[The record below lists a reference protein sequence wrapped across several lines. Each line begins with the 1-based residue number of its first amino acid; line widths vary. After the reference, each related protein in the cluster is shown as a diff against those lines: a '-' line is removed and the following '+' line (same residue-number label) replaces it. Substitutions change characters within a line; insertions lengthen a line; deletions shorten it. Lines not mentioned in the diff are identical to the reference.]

1 MFDKVIIKARIDID
15 DIDTIVLRNYLEQC
29 TEGDELFYKSTAY
42 ANFDGCFIE
51 VRGDALKCKCSINK
65 LYEKEQS
72 GKLDNSK
79 PMTFRN
85 AVRTINALLCKLC
98 VKPENA
104 VVTYY
109 EVGVTMVMPRPATEY
124 ISLAEEVSGRVL
136 WNDANFPVDRQ
147 KTTEKSKYFRKV
159 LKIYDKTFEGESKGR
174 KVGKNIL
181 RVESVYRHQQIQ
193 LLDLISTETMA
204 KIGRT
209 NAADYL
215 DADKPLL
222 LISFARSGNSPE
234 SVATVN
240 LANKVCKNVAHIF
253 ITCNKNGHLAK
264 SANAEN
270 ILSLLL
276 PEETDD
282 KSLAMTSSFST
293 MLLTCLM
300 LSKIDTIENE
310 KEAVAATAAN
320 AQVVLDEYAAKI
332 QAIAARPFER
342 GVFLGSGPMKGIAE
356 ECHLKLQELTDGGVV
371 CKFD

>member
-1 MFDKVIIKARIDID
+1 MFDKVIIKAKIDVA

-51 VRGDALKCKCSINK
+51 VRGNTLKCKCSINK

-85 AVRTINALLCKLC
+85 AVRTINALLNRLC

-109 EVGVTMVMPRPATEY
+109 EVGVTMKMPRPATEY

-174 KVGKNIL
+174 KVEHNVL
-181 RVESVYRHQQIQ
+181 RVETVYRHQQIP
-193 LLDLISTETMA
+193 LVELISNETMS
-204 KIGRT
+204 KIGRVFY
-209 NAADYL
+209 NDWIAARFVRDVEAVGVKMSQLEKAREMVRIGVDRYR
-215 DADKPLL
+215 DKYKALYMEGKL
-222 LISFARSGNSPE
+222 TKKQWETIRNFARSWPKE
-234 SVATVN
+234 
-240 LANKVCKNVAHIF
+240 KEKYKEI
-253 ITCNKNGHLAK
+253 
-264 SANAEN
+264 ER
-270 ILSLLL
+270 
-276 PEETDD
+276 EEEREFRE
-282 KSLAMTSSFST
+282 K
-293 MLLTCLM
+293 LLTLYQVGSVTPF
-300 LSKIDTIENE
+300 SKN
-310 KEAVAATAAN
+310 
-320 AQVVLDEYAAKI
+320 
-332 QAIAARPFER
+332 R
-342 GVFLGSGPMKGIAE
+342 
-356 ECHLKLQELTDGGVV
+356 
-371 CKFD
+371 